1 LNWPNQAEKDE
12 LMRDSLTVSV
22 RTELGKLPVRRLRN
36 RGNVPAILYGH
47 GEANVNLA
55 VPSEQVALAVRHGS
69 RLVDLNGAVN
79 ETVLVRQVQWD
90 AFGVH
95 VLHLDFSRISADESV
110 DIVLPIEL
118 RGTAIGTKEGGVV
131 EHIKHELRIRC
142 PALRIPEK
150 LEVNVSGLHLD
161 QSVTSGQVQLP
172 EGALLLTDADEI
184 VVHCIQPKVEDELA
198 AAAEPGEPEVIGR
211 KKEEAEGEGGE
222 AE

>member
-1 LNWPNQAEKDE
+1 
-12 LMRDSLTVSV
+12 MRDSLTVSE
-22 RTELGKLPVRRLRN
+22 RSELGKLHVRRLRN
-36 RGNVPAILYGH
+36 QGKVPAILYGH

-90 AFGVH
+90 AFGLH

-118 RGTAIGTKEGGVV
+118 KGAAIGTKEGGVI

-150 LEVNVSGLHLD
+150 LEVNISALHLD
-161 QSVTSGQVQLP
+161 QAVTSGQVTLP
-172 EGALLLTDADEI
+172 EGAQLLTDADEI
-184 VVHCIQPKVEDELA
+184 VVHCIKPMVEDELST
-198 AAAEPGEPEVIGR
+198 AAAESGEPEVIGR
-211 KKEEAEGEGGE
+211 KKEDAEGEGGDE
-222 AE
+222 E